1 MLDKVKP
8 KNFKD
13 IVGST
18 AVLTIMD
25 GPDIDLTVEDVI
37 EPDIK
42 KDEGERPKE
51 ARKDPFTLVLSG
63 PEAHQAKDGMYD
75 LTFDKVGL
83 LESVFVDNKSD
94 IPECAQF
101 NEALQEKAAKAVA
114 AAKAKKS
121 KKAKTEKA
129 KAEEASADA
138 ELPTEPEP
146 RVLYEITF
154 G

>member
-8 KNFKD
+8 KSFKD

-18 AVLTIMD
+18 VVLTIMD
-25 GPDIDLTVEDVI
+25 GPDIELTVEDVI
-37 EPDIK
+37 QLDVK

-51 ARKDPFTLVLSG
+51 ARKDPFTVVLSG
-63 PEAHQAKDGMYD
+63 PEAYQTEDGIYD

-83 LESVFVDNKSD
+83 LEGVFVDNKSD
-94 IPECAQF
+94 IPQCSHF
-101 NEALQEKAAKAVA
+101 NEAQQAKADEAV
-114 AAKAKKS
+114 KKS
-121 KKAKTEKA
+121 KKAKA
-129 KAEEASADA
+129 GEANGDA
-138 ELPTEPEP
+138 ESLAQSEP